1 MPAGNLAAMNPAA
14 QGMNALGVA
23 TGSKTY
29 AGDTYAALTRDMW
42 NSYVQNFMPYE
53 NKLIEYAQ
61 SPTVVSDAMSEA
73 SGLVEQSFAQ
83 QQGATQRRLK
93 GLGLTLDADEQK
105 AVDRSYG
112 MAKSLADVTAQNVAG
127 QQTRERQQ
135 SVLGH
140 PAPMP
145 G

>member
-29 AGDTYAALTRDMW
+29 AGDSYAALTRDMW
-42 NSYVQNFMPYE
+42 NSYVQNFLPYE
-53 NKLIEYAQ
+53 DKLIEYAQ
-61 SPTVVSDAMSEA
+61 SPTVVSDAMNEA

-135 SVLGH
+135 SVIGN

>member
-1 MPAGNLAAMNPAA
+1 MRIGNLAPLAGLLPALA
-14 QGMNALGVA
+14 GQSAA